1 MRSFIFSHC
10 RDRRLLAL
18 FPYFENKK
26 NVTKIKKKLEKTF
39 FTSMGYATAQI
50 PNLSYTLSQCEQEY
64 TKLNTHNCNLHK

>member
-18 FPYFENKK
+18 SPYLENKK
-26 NVTKIKKKLEKTF
+26 REQNKKNLKKRF
-39 FTSMGYATAQI
+39 FTSMGYATVQI